1 MYFFVMRVFFSK
13 ETGKQSNS
21 IQAFTDEV
29 QARKRYYSI
38 LATDIDGNDILFELV
53 QIARED
59 GVIIATQTF
68 DNRGEA

>member
-1 MYFFVMRVFFSK
+1 MFFVMRVFFSK

-21 IQAFTDEV
+21 IQMYTDEV

-38 LATDIDGNDILFELV
+38 LATDIDGGDIEFELV

-59 GVIIATQTF
+59 GIILATQTF
-68 DNRGEA
+68 DNRGVE